1 MQEHRDRHE
10 VWGDDPE
17 ERDASEVIAELEATE
32 PDFERRWHEHP
43 AFLPVKAVGRFIGR
57 NGKRIAVTIV
67 GFLVILAGIVLL
79 VLPGPGWALIF
90 LGLAILATEYVWAR
104 RMLDKAK
111 EKFGQAKDAVLRKN
125 RKGPTDGPNT
135 GNDAPVDPSA

>member
-1 MQEHRDRHE
+1 MQERHGRDE

-43 AFLPVKAVGRFIGR
+43 AFLPAKAVGRFIGR
-57 NGKRIAVTIV
+57 NGKRIGITIA
-67 GFLVILAGIVLL
+67 GFVVILAGIVLL

-104 RMLDKAK
+104 RLLEKAK
-111 EKFGQAKDAVLRKN
+111 EKFGQATDAVLRRNK
-125 RKGPTDGPNT
+125 KVPPD
-135 GNDAPVDPSA
+135 DVDPSA

>member
-1 MQEHRDRHE
+1 MQERHDRHE

-57 NGKRIAVTIV
+57 NGKRIAITIV
-67 GFLVILAGIVLL
+67 GFVVILAGVAMLI
-79 VLPGPGWALIF
+79 LPGPGWAAIF
-90 LGLAILATEYVWAR
+90 LGLAILATEYVWAQR
-104 RMLDKAK
+104 AMNYAKQKAS
-111 EKFGQAKDAVLRKN
+111 QAKDRVTRKK
-125 RKGPTDGPNT
+125 RR
-135 GNDAPVDPSA
+135 